1 MLIYKV
7 NALLSKGRYWLI
19 IGLILEIRRF
29 HIDAVFTN
37 HARKVLLGTGQIT
50 EASHCFHFAQ
60 VDYQLV
66 GISDII
72 NGHPES
78 GFLQVEYLIRRTV
91 SAACLFAIGIT
102 DFPMF
107 AGYGFAVGSQHIEL
121 CNSGNIVIGLRR
133 ECFQT
138 EETSFHRSGET
149 YFLPAVARSEGSFV
163 RNLFSCQLQLFSI
176 VAMCFRCFLAE
187 YVEDRFL
194 QTFD

>member
-138 EETSFHRSGET
+138 EEIVLSPERRNV
-149 YFLPAVARSEGSFV
+149 LPAS
-163 RNLFSCQLQLFSI
+163 
-176 VAMCFRCFLAE
+176 RCPE
-187 YVEDRFL
+187 
-194 QTFD
+194 